1 MMFCRLEIIIKGE
14 KLNMHQIKKVKEG
27 RKRGKGDI
35 MGENPAASAESIL
48 VGCCRKLWKQRNFK

>member
-1 MMFCRLEIIIKGE
+1 LEIIIKGE